1 MRQHAPVTPTRCV
14 SVHGELGIPR
24 SPADTQHYA
33 TFFIKAIDKS
43 GEQYKRHVA
52 LLKILEP
59 AAKRYTDCPMYG
71 KICRSDKTVFHTTKK
86 DTPYKCEP
94 QYGFTNS
101 YICTST
107 MMITLTVFWGVKSLL
122 QSRWK

>member
-33 TFFIKAIDKS
+33 TFFIRAIDKS
-43 GEQYKRHVA
+43 GAQYKRHVA

-71 KICRSDKTVFHTTKK
+71 KLCRSDMTVLNTKK
-86 DTPYKCEP
+86 RHNLQTE
-94 QYGFTNS
+94 T
-101 YICTST
+101 
-107 MMITLTVFWGVKSLL
+107 TVRVYEQLYL
-122 QSRWK
+122 